1 MSQGSVVTAFV
12 LMLQLAKGKELRTSE
27 KSPSTDILV
36 DQGLAVYV
44 KENSVNGPYI
54 TAVRLT
60 PYGERAIETGT
71 RYWKND

>member
-1 MSQGSVVTAFV
+1 MSQNSIVTAFV
-12 LMLQLAKGKELRTSE
+12 LLMKLAKGKELRTNTRI
-27 KSPSTDILV
+27 PSADILENA
-36 DQGLAVYV
+36 GLAVYV

-71 RYWKND
+71 KDW